1 MTIGNTARAQLNM
14 AQVQTKYGDQLT
26 QLYKTKYANR
36 YESAAKS
43 LDDLM
48 NSRALKNKSDIFR
61 EQFSNLYKN
70 IYGIKD
76 DGTED
81 ESVATAQ
88 SVKAAS
94 SAAGS
99 AASGMKSMANS
110 LKYGGELD
118 VDAYKTQAQNFV
130 DNYNAMVDKLGKA
143 ENQAVLQKGVLMIN
157 TAKVYSGALDRAGI
171 TLGSDNKLTLKEDL
185 SRVTAS
191 NVKSTFGT
199 NGFSDKVIQKAGQI
213 NQLSGGSGYFAPSF
227 VSGNAS
233 SSSTDKVNNPIAVK
247 TAASDV
253 EKAAES
259 LKLYLKDIGAAD
271 SDKKFDSKEYADSA
285 KKFVESFN
293 KMLDETGKNS
303 SSSVNMKGL
312 SMRSTANAYKYALKR
327 AGIEV
332 GKDNKLTVADDIE
345 KKTAADAKY
354 AFGSGSFL
362 DNVTQKAQ
370 QASALANSAR
380 EMGYNANS
388 GYSYAY
394 TSGALYSVYA

>member
-1 MTIGNTARAQLNM
+1 MTVGSAARFQLNM
-14 AQVQTKYGDQLT
+14 AQVQTKYGDQLS

-76 DGTED
+76 ESSD
-81 ESVATAQ
+81 ESSVSTSQ
-88 SVKAAS
+88 SVKTAS
-94 SAAGS
+94 AAAGS

-118 VDAYKTQAQNFV
+118 VDAYKKQAQNFV
-130 DNYNAMVDKLGKA
+130 DNYNAMVDKLGNA
-143 ENQAVLQKGVLMIN
+143 DNQAVLQKGVLMIN

-171 TLGSDNKLTLKEDL
+171 TLGSDNKLTLQDDL
-185 SRVTAS
+185 SKVSATD
-191 NVKSTFGT
+191 VKSTFGT
-199 NGFSDKVIQKAGQI
+199 YGFSDKVIQKAGQI

-227 VSGNAS
+227 VSGS
-233 SSSTDKVNNPIAVK
+233 SSATDKVNNPIAVK

-253 EKAAES
+253 EKAASS
-259 LKLYLKDIGAAD
+259 LKLYLKDLGKD
-271 SDKKFDSKEYADSA
+271 GSKEFDSKEYADSA

-293 KMLDETGKNS
+293 KALDETAKSANTN
-303 SSSVNMKGL
+303 VNIKGL
-312 SMRSTANAYKYALKR
+312 SMGSTAKAYKYALKR

-332 GKDNKLTVADDIE
+332 GKDNRLTVADDIE

-354 AFGSGSFL
+354 AFGSSFL